1 MNIKKKIEREVAVI
15 FKQIR
20 DDKGKCTYYPAT
32 LKIGYLDK
40 ETNLFVTK
48 SEGAFHYILDTEY
61 VYGFA
66 LRLSLKEF
74 KNTFLINNITLKEAA
89 FNYFKDLLNYS
100 YYFYAEDR
108 ENFQDLSFYACDKKT
123 NNSYLLKEKD
133 LNIGK
138 MILNNI
144 PLTNKKTK
152 KNQNQNSKTINFDAK
167 TLRSEIKKT
176 VIGQDNAI
184 DDIVTIIWQNL
195 RSENKSNI
203 LLIGPTGVGK
213 TEIIR
218 NITKNLDIPMASI
231 NVTDTSQSAYQG
243 TNISDSIVRLV
254 QNANND
260 VEKASRGIIF
270 IDEIDKKAGSGE
282 YNTGVITTG
291 VQDELLKL
299 LEDNDYEVNI
309 SDNPAHPQ
317 IVTIN
322 TKNITFVCAGAFSNL
337 AKVRKES
344 IPKTIGFTPEKSFPK
359 EESTTSTNTKITKDD
374 LRKYGLKDELIGRL
388 HNIIELSPLTK
399 ENLIEIMK
407 NPNNKTIKQKQEIL
421 NSLGIKLDLEEEV
434 YEILADKAIKNKTGA
449 RGLVGAVDNL
459 FLKAMNEISDDPNN
473 YEELIINKDTVADH
487 HAYKLVKRKK

>member
-1 MNIKKKIEREVAVI
+1 MNKKAKTKREVAVI
-15 FKQIR
+15 FKQER
-20 DDKGKCTYYPAT
+20 HKNGSCTYSPAA

-48 SEGAFHYILDTEY
+48 DEGAFHYALDPEY
-61 VYGFA
+61 IYGFG
-66 LRLSLKEF
+66 LRLSLREF
-74 KNTFLINNITLKEAA
+74 KDTFLINDITLKEAA
-89 FNYFKDLLNYS
+89 FSYFKDLLNYS

-108 ENFQDLSFYACDKKT
+108 EKFEDLSFYARDIK
-123 NNSYLLKEKD
+123 NNQSYLLKEKD

-138 MILNNI
+138 MILNGI
-144 PLTNKKTK
+144 PLTNPTTKKKTQK
-152 KNQNQNSKTINFDAK
+152 QEIIKFDAK

-231 NVTDTSQSAYQG
+231 NVTDTSQTAYQG
-243 TNISDSIVRLV
+243 TSISDSIIRLV

-282 YNTGVITTG
+282 YNTGVVTTG

-309 SDNPAHPQ
+309 SDNPAKPQ

-337 AKVRKES
+337 AKVREEAT
-344 IPKTIGFTPEKSFPK
+344 PKTFGFNPGKNVAK
-359 EESTTSTNTKITKDD
+359 EEVTTNTNKKITKDD

-421 NSLGIKLDLEEEV
+421 NSLGIKLALEDDV

-459 FLKAMNEISDDPNN
+459 FLKAMNEISDSPNS